1 MNKLER
7 KPKGGKKAAA
17 AAAAAAK
24 LAPGA
29 ASDELEKKSK
39 AQALER
45 MLKEVWSVEGQKVRL
60 AASGDEVLSDEQL
73 EQRAS
78 SLSLSLANTAS
89 PRERSS

>member
-17 AAAAAAK
+17 AAK
-24 LAPGA
+24 LA
-29 ASDELEKKSK
+29 ASDEIDKKGK
-39 AQALER
+39 EQALER

-60 AASGDEVLSDEQL
+60 AAVGDEVLSDEQL

-78 SLSLSLANTAS
+78 SLSLLLSPTSSSL
-89 PRERSS
+89 RRRR

>member
-17 AAAAAAK
+17 AAK
-24 LAPGA
+24 LAADA
-29 ASDELEKKSK
+29 ASSEVDKKGK
-39 AQALER
+39 EQALER

-60 AASGDEVLSDEQL
+60 ASIGDEVLSDEQL

-78 SLSLSLANTAS
+78 SLSLPLS
-89 PRERSS
+89 PSSISRRRPH